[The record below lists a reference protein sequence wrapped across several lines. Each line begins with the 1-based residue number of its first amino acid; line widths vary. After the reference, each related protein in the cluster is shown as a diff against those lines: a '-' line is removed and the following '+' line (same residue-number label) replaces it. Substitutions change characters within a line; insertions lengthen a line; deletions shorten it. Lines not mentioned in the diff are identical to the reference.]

1 MNIQPSIM
9 VWTVICFL
17 LLCVILKNLL
27 FEPVLKVIDARHE
40 KTAAAKEKMR
50 SIEKLVSE
58 HEIQLEKEK
67 VMAEEKNRKLAKQRL
82 EQIHLQSKKEIEAA
96 QRQCLDDVQ
105 KYREDI
111 IEERE
116 KIVSSVAPKME
127 TAAALFAKNIISHRI

>member
-27 FEPVLKVIDARHE
+27 FEPVLKVIDSRHE
-40 KTAAAKEKMR
+40 KTAAAKEKKR
-50 SIEKLVSE
+50 NIEILVSE
-58 HEIQLEKEK
+58 HEIQLDKEK
-67 VMAEEKNRKLAKQRL
+67 VLIEERNKKLAKQRL
-82 EQIHLQSKKEIEAA
+82 EQIQLQGKKEIEAA
-96 QRQCLDDVQ
+96 QRQCLADVQ

-111 IEERE
+111 IDEHER
-116 KIVSSVAPKME
+116 IVSSVSPKME

>member
-17 LLCVILKNLL
+17 LLCLILKNLL
-27 FEPVLKVIDARHE
+27 FDPVLKVIDSRRE
-40 KTAAAKEKMR
+40 KAEAAKEKKR
-50 SIEKLVSE
+50 NIENLISE
-58 HEIQLEKEK
+58 HAVQIEKEK
-67 VMAEEKNRKLAKQRL
+67 ALIEERNRKLAKQRL
-82 EQIHLQSKKEIEAA
+82 EQIQLQNKKEIEAA
-96 QRQCLDDVQ
+96 QRECLADVQ

-111 IEERE
+111 IHERE

>member
-27 FEPVLKVIDARHE
+27 FDPVLKVIDSRHE
-40 KTAAAKEKMR
+40 KTEAAKEKKR
-50 SIEKLVSE
+50 KFEDLVSE
-58 HEIQLEKEK
+58 HEVQLEKEK
-67 VMAEEKNRKLAKQRL
+67 ILAEERNRKLAKQRL
-82 EQIHLQSKKEIEAA
+82 EQIQLQSKKEIEDA
-96 QRQCLDDVQ
+96 QRQCLADVQ

-111 IEERE
+111 IDERE